1 MRQERKA
8 VEKKIPKSMDGKN
21 EKSESLSVPKKGTD
35 DLKLKTIDID
45 PGCAQS
51 DRAEFQLTTE
61 CIPSFQRKLYR
72 HTP

>member
-1 MRQERKA
+1 MKTA
-8 VEKKIPKSMDGKN
+8 KKWGKNPNSINGKN
-21 EKSESLSVPKKGTD
+21 EKSKSLSVPKKD

-61 CIPSFQRKLYR
+61 WIPSFQRKLYR
-72 HTP
+72 QLHSPNE